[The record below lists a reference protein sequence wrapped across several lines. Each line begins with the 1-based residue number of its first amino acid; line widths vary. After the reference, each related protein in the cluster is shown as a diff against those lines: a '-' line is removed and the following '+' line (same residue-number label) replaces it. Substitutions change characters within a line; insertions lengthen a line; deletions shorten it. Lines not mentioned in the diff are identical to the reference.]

1 MSVLDFILLN
11 FLLFLPVLGAPP
23 SSHPQK
29 LKIGVSIYWRAT
41 CIVQKAFRSNNDGLF
56 EDLDKGFLQGNLGD
70 WLSPPR
76 KFSLMRLE
84 SEHLGIWAYGFKLRM
99 AEFNQKSNTEL
110 LEDLKDDLDG
120 YLESKHHEWLFDDCV
135 VDLLI
140 DVKEEKNQRNFSAPD
155 VNENTK
161 RLRRVRRG
169 QKKRNSSTNLGS
181 LRSLYPIRTPHEP
194 NKTQFVDND
203 RSPEFEPSSLTK
215 REDDDFEVVAL
226 ENAWDGLPTLSA
238 PKDTALLKNEKI
250 SRTYF
255 HYNNPGEGVVVYVVD
270 GYGDLN
276 NDEFRNL
283 KLDGVLSAGAPP
295 FDFLTDIQDAGDHGS
310 IMVDKIAGE
319 HAGIAQRARIVY
331 TSVVEGSSSVTLF
344 SQLGALLYT
353 YDNIINR
360 YVDLD
365 IPCIISI
372 AWQFGLGRRD
382 RGSPLLEE
390 GDTIAK
396 PFVEI
401 LNKLMDLDNVIMVS
415 SAGNGKPGDPI
426 IHYPSRLGL
435 DAPKRRHVVV
445 GGTDRK
451 GLNMWQFDTKIPNFV
466 WAPSE
471 GIWTYGHTSADV
483 FVEPVSGTSIAEAT
497 VAGMLAMYISLDL
510 DSNTRLEDAITKL
523 KTLSWKRNPEG
534 VPIIH
539 NGITP
544 DQWPEKFRKIID

>member
-120 YLESKHHEWLFDDCV
+120 YLESKHHEWPFDDCV

-140 DVKEEKNQRNFSAPD
+140 DVKEEKNQETSAPQMS
-155 VNENTK
+155 TK
-161 RLRRVRRG
+161 IL
-169 QKKRNSSTNLGS
+169 NGS
-181 LRSLYPIRTPHEP
+181 EG
-194 NKTQFVDND
+194 
-203 RSPEFEPSSLTK
+203 SLTK